1 MNKKLF
7 TLLSGVAIITSASLQ
22 SCADEFDP
30 QVVTAQDQRLQEFA
44 ANFVKEFG
52 TPDPNHTWGFGMT
65 PELADAILAGHT
77 SGNAKTRAAGDAEGA
92 INTNV
97 NQWTENSQNA
107 LKRVV
112 HVPGWPNDDGRY
124 YVKTGTYNTNG
135 TYDRYNTESEA
146 MGKGNVQGDVTEY
159 EIQWVSRW
167 VRNTGASI
175 TDYSTQLHV
184 SEFFI
189 QQVSTDYD
197 YDSDGQIHKY
207 GGSHNYTQYQ
217 MDKLDFE
224 TLSGNWTHINNF
236 NAYMNLAPE
245 VSEHIGKNSDRN
257 IMYVMSSGT
266 ESMRYYSSNS
276 TDHTF
281 NKYVLVKLKW
291 TEPKNPDWSLVT
303 NDTYTLDQVL
313 DDPTLLGETIEREG
327 YYICFDYK
335 CIKEGEGVDY
345 KGDNIYSNW
354 ILKLT
359 PGRFKP
365 MNRWPKRLMC
375 EDLGNTYDFDFNDAV
390 FDLIFQTNTENPSN
404 YDCVVT
410 LQAAGGTMPI
420 WVAVNP
426 AMGGSYNAEIHHLL
440 GGNPSTTPVN
450 VINGGKT
457 AEPAT
462 YRVKNLIT
470 DAEQTTV
477 WIEVHDYLKDENGNY
492 IPDGEGGYKL
502 DPDKFHYEPDP
513 NHAYNPTN
521 NLLAT
526 MAAAAFK
533 LSIYIQMPSGL
544 VHVSGYDIYRSLRNG
559 TPTDY
564 TDGYNNGNKG
574 ANNAPQLFNCSTD
587 AHWTY
592 EGGHIKNAYNHFVDW
607 VHNEQCEYR
616 LRWDRDEYYER
627 AQAQNGGVSVQIRTN
642 NNPFY
647 GSWDYGPAKNS
658 SFNYTDFITGSN
670 LWKWNSSIY
679 NADNAGEYKA
689 GSNN

>member
-1 MNKKLF
+1 M
-7 TLLSGVAIITSASLQ
+7 
-22 SCADEFDP
+22 
-30 QVVTAQDQRLQEFA
+30 VTAQDQRLQEFA

-77 SGNAKTRAAGDAEGA
+77 SGNAKTRAAGEAEGA

-97 NQWTENSQNA
+97 NQWTDNSQNA

-135 TYDRYNTESEA
+135 TYDRYDTESEA
-146 MGKGNVQGDVTEY
+146 MGKNVQGDVTEY

-207 GGSHNYTQYQ
+207 GGTHNYTQYQ

-245 VSEHIGKNSDRN
+245 ASDHIGKNSDRN

-266 ESMRYYSSNS
+266 ESMQYYSSNS
-276 TDHTF
+276 TGHTF
-281 NKYVLVKLKW
+281 KKYVLVKLKW
-291 TEPKNPDWSLVT
+291 EEPKDPNWSLVT
-303 NDTYTLDQVL
+303 GGTYTLDQVL
-313 DDPTLLGETIEREG
+313 NQPSLLGETIEREG
-327 YYICFDYK
+327 YYICFDYC
-335 CIKEGEGVDY
+335 CIKEGEEVNY
-345 KGDNIYSNW
+345 EGDDIYSNW

-375 EDLGNTYDFDFNDAV
+375 EDLGNTHDFDFNDAV
-390 FDLIFQTNTENPSN
+390 FDLIFQTNTDNPRN

-420 WVAVNP
+420 WVAVAP

-457 AEPAT
+457 ADPAT

-470 DAEQTTV
+470 DADQTTV
-477 WIEVHDYLKDENGNY
+477 WKKVYDDTDNPEH
-492 IPDGEGGYKL
+492 
-502 DPDKFHYEPDP
+502 FHYEVDP
-513 NHAYNPTN
+513 EHAYDPSDA
-521 NLLAT
+521 LLAK

-533 LSIYIQMPSGL
+533 LSIYIQMPNGQ
-544 VHVSGYDIYRSLRNG
+544 VTHVSGYDIFKSLRNG
-559 TPTDY
+559 DAPDY
-564 TDGYNNGNKG
+564 TNGYNNGNKG
-574 ANNAPQLFNCSTD
+574 INNAPQLFNCSTD

-592 EGGHIKNAYNHFVDW
+592 EGGHIKNAYKHFVDW
-607 VHNEQCEYR
+607 VHNEQGEYR
-616 LRWDRDEYYER
+616 LRWDENEYYER
-627 AQAQNGGVSVQIRTN
+627 AGSGAEVSIEIKTN
-642 NNPFY
+642 TNAFY
-647 GSWDYGPAKNS
+647 GSWDYGPAKS
-658 SFNYTDFITGSN
+658 SPYSYGDFITGSN
-670 LWKWNSSIY
+670 LWKWNSNIY
-679 NADNAGEYKA
+679 NADNAGTYKA
-689 GSNN
+689 N